1 MAVTVRVPPY
11 WRRHTDR
18 NAEVR
23 AEGATVGEA
32 LADVVRQYP
41 ELGNLIYGEDG
52 RLAGGVSVFLNRE
65 SIARREGKQ
74 TPVSPGDL
82 IMIVLAMAGGNQ

>member
-1 MAVTVRVPPY
+1 MAVTVRIPPY

-18 NAEVR
+18 KADLA

-41 ELGNLIYGEDG
+41 DLRDLVYGDG
-52 RLAGGVSVFLNRE
+52 GEPAGGISVFLNRE
-65 SIARREGKQ
+65 SINRRDGVA
-74 TPVSPGDL
+74 TPVLPGDSL
-82 IMIVLAMAGGNQ
+82 MIVLAIAGG

>member
-1 MAVTVRVPPY
+1 MSVTVRVPPY

-18 NAEVR
+18 RADVL

-41 ELGNLIYGEDG
+41 DLGKLVYGDNG
-52 RLAGGVSVFLNRE
+52 QLAGGFSVFLNRE
-65 SIARREGKQ
+65 SIARRDGTR
-74 TPVSPGDL
+74 TPVSPGDSL
-82 IMIVLAMAGGNQ
+82 MIVLAIAGG